1 MFGIT
6 ETGALVLQVLLQL
19 RHLALKLLIALLG
32 GSFCFTC
39 HSEPAV
45 INMSVMTGVRLCN
58 ACRSLHACRG
68 CCDGTGMM

>member
-1 MFGIT
+1 MVSQHAEEAAHLLLGMT
-6 ETGALVLQVLLQL
+6 ETGALILQVLLQL

-45 INMSVMTGVRLCN
+45 ISML
-58 ACRSLHACRG
+58 LH
-68 CCDGTGMM
+68 GMNSW